1 MKPRPRNIR
10 NRMSIHVRPDEA
22 DGTLFADWEMDL
34 IVDKNNNA
42 ILTQTERSMS
52 FLLMEKLTHV
62 KKAKPLTKAVLRLL
76 LAYKE
81 MYLNS
86 NR

>member
-10 NRMSIHVRPDEA
+10 NRMSIHVRTDEA
-22 DGTLFADWEMDL
+22 DGTLFEDWEMNL

-52 FLLMEKLTHV
+52 FLLME
-62 KKAKPLTKAVLRLL
+62 
-76 LAYKE
+76 
-81 MYLNS
+81 NS
-86 NR
+86 HM